1 MEKFKAPEESQDK
14 LHFLDYWRVIRIRK
28 AIIFTVFC
36 IVLLSS
42 AIFTNFMPEKFRS
55 FARMDIQKDAPDIGT
70 FESYSY
76 SGMGFD
82 PYWMQ
87 TQFEI
92 IKSTAVLYPVIYDL
106 NLQLKYGEKYGDGTE
121 MKLDTTYKI
130 LSGSVSLSQT
140 RNTSIIKVSATTYDP
155 DLAAEIANKVVEKY
169 KLFRTNKQKSATGRG
184 LESLEG
190 KVSEVQSEITQLED
204 LIAKIKKEQ
213 NIDDYSSSELDAFV
227 LTEDPGTIQVLAREE
242 ATEKRVYLSS
252 KRLYDQLL
260 ALKDQPRKL
269 QEVVETVS
277 PDVRLTQLLTDA
289 SVLETQL
296 AGDRNRFTDD
306 HPDVRRGEIMQES
319 ISSQIIRRI
328 DGIVEGYRVRTDEA
342 KQKWDS
348 TTQELENYKEV
359 MRMRNTKYAGYITA
373 KRDLAREKKI
383 LDSLKLKI
391 AQVQIDNSIERES
404 EVYPID
410 PGIADTKPV
419 SPSWPLNL
427 ILGGIIGFTIG
438 VGLAFFIEYLDTS
451 VKTIDDV
458 ERALQA
464 PVLGVIPQNVG
475 AIIEEGPDSPHAEA
489 YRVLRTNLLF
499 SRKDKNANTF
509 SVVSGGAGE
518 GKSTTLFNLATIFAQ
533 NNERVLVVDS
543 DLRRPSIHKIMGIS
557 NSLGLTNYL
566 LGQNPLEEVIQTT
579 KIPTL
584 DVLPSGKLPS
594 SSMGILNSPQMKE
607 LVEILG
613 KRYDYVFF
621 DSPPIMG
628 ISDASVLASLVGHT
642 VQVIQ
647 YRKYPQAMTI
657 RAKQLV
663 QKISNNLAGVV
674 LNNINMSQDSDY
686 YYYSGYYYDYYYS
699 RNEDSNPD
707 AKKNK
712 GKNGKPAKL
721 SSGSRSEKPGSVSE
735 IKQKY

>member
-1 MEKFKAPEESQDK
+1 MENFKAPEEAQDK

-42 AIFTNFMPEKFRS
+42 AIFTNFMPEKYRS
-55 FARMDIQKDAPDIGT
+55 FARMDVQKDKTDVNLMDQPSFGQ
-70 FESYSY
+70 
-76 SGMGFD
+76 GFD

-92 IKSTAVLYPVIYDL
+92 IESTSVLYPVIEE
-106 NLQLKYGEKYGDGTE
+106 LKLRERFGEKYGDGAP
-121 MKLDTTYKI
+121 MKLDLTYRL
-130 LSGSVSLSQT
+130 LSGLIGLSQT
-140 RNTSIIKVSATTYDP
+140 RNTSIIRVSATTYDSA
-155 DLAAEIANKVVEKY
+155 LSAEISNAVVEKY
-169 KLFRTNKQKSATGRG
+169 TEYRSQLLNSASSRG
-184 LESLEG
+184 LEALREKETESQ
-190 KVSEVQSEITQLED
+190 KEIED
-204 LIAKIKKEQ
+204 LNATIEQMKKDKNIVDLSGDSYLDVYDESPEVIRQLAQDKIREEKNYERTKSLYEQ
-213 NIDDYSSSELDAFV
+213 FLSIK
-227 LTEDPGTIQVLAREE
+227 EDPKSLRDLIESVDP
-242 ATEKRVYLSS
+242 
-252 KRLYDQLL
+252 DQ
-260 ALKDQPRKL
+260 
-269 QEVVETVS
+269 
-277 PDVRLTQLLTDA
+277 RLTTMLLGLDEAQL
-289 SVLETQL
+289 QL
-296 AGDRNRFTDD
+296 VINKTRFTEN
-306 HPDVRRGEIMQES
+306 HPDVRTTEAAIAQLN
-319 ISSQIIRRI
+319 SQIGLKINSI
-328 DGIVEGYRVRTDEA
+328 LEGWRVKLEEA
-342 KQKWDS
+342 KSALEITNNALDS
-348 TTQELENYKEV
+348 YKDTKQSKDTNYRDYEL
-359 MRMRNTKYAGYITA
+359 A
-373 KRDLAREKKI
+373 KRELNRKQRV
-383 LDSLKLKI
+383 LDAIRLKI
-391 AQVQIDNSIERES
+391 NSEEINKAIPRNSEVQIIDRAEPDNK
-404 EVYPID
+404 
-410 PGIADTKPV
+410 AV
-419 SPSWPLNL
+419 SPSWSLNL
-427 ILGGIIGFTIG
+427 VLGGIIGLSIG
-438 VGLAFFIEYLDTS
+438 IGLAFFIEYLDTS

-475 AIIEEGPDSPHAEA
+475 SIIDEGPDSPHAEA

-499 SRKDKNANTF
+499 SRKDKTKNTF

-543 DLRRPSIHKIMGIS
+543 DLRRPSIHKILGIS

-566 LGQNPLEEVIQTT
+566 LGQNVLEEVIQTT
-579 KIPTL
+579 QIPTL
-584 DVLPSGKLPS
+584 DILPSGKLPS

-628 ISDASVLASLVGHT
+628 ISDASVLASLVGYT

-699 RNEDSNPD
+699 RNEDSDPN
-707 AKKNK
+707 AKS
-712 GKNGKPAKL
+712 KNGKP
-721 SSGSRSEKPGSVSE
+721 SSSVKPKSRSEKPGSASD

>member
-106 NLQLKYGEKYGDGTE
+106 KLQQKYGEKYGDGTE

-140 RNTSIIKVSATTYDP
+140 RNTSIIKVSATTYDA

-184 LESLEG
+184 LDSLEG
-190 KVSEVQSEITQLED
+190 KVTEVQGQITQLES
-204 LIAKIKKEQ
+204 LIAKIKEDE

-242 ATEKRVYLSS
+242 ATEKRIYLSS

-260 ALKDQPRKL
+260 ALKDQPKKL
-269 QEVVETVS
+269 QEVVETVA
-277 PDVRLTQLLTDA
+277 PDMRLTQLLTDF

-296 AGDRNRFTDD
+296 AGDRIRFTAD
-306 HPDVRRGEIMQES
+306 HPDVKRGETMQQS
-319 ISSQIIRRI
+319 IAAQISRRI

-348 TTQELENYKEV
+348 TTQELDNYKEV

-410 PGIADTKPV
+410 AGIPNTKPV

-566 LGQNPLEEVIQTT
+566 LGQNSLEEVIQTT

-607 LVEILG
+607 VVEILS

-699 RNEDSNPD
+699 RNEDSDPN
-707 AKKNK
+707 AKQNK

-721 SSGSRSEKPGSVSE
+721 PSGSRSDKPGSVSE

>member
-1 MEKFKAPEESQDK
+1 MDKFKAPEEGQDK

-55 FARMDIQKDAPDIGT
+55 FARMDVQKDNPDVQIFGG
-70 FESYSY
+70 SYAGNS
-76 SGMGFD
+76 GFD
-82 PYWMQ
+82 PYWMM

-92 IKSTAVLYPVIYDL
+92 IKSTSVLNPVIDDL
-106 NLQLKYGEKYGDGTE
+106 LLQQKFGEKYGDGTP
-121 MKLDTTYKI
+121 MKRDTTYKL
-130 LSGSVSLSQT
+130 LSGLINLSQT
-140 RNTSIIKVSATTYDP
+140 RNTSIIKVSATTYDKELSR
-155 DLAAEIANKVVEKY
+155 DIANMVVEKY
-169 KLFRTNKQKSATGRG
+169 KDFRNNKKSSATDRG
-184 LESLEG
+184 IQSLEEKAIAAEG
-190 KVSEVQSEITQLED
+190 NIKEIEKRIDEVVKEKNITD
-204 LIAKIKKEQ
+204 LSPTKE
-213 NIDDYSSSELDAFV
+213 SSSA
-227 LTEDPGTIQVLAREE
+227 TEDPNTILILSRDETREQK
-242 ATEKRVYLSS
+242 TYDGLKSVY
-252 KRLYDQLL
+252 DHLL
-260 ALKDQPRKL
+260 ELKEEPQKL
-269 QEVVETVS
+269 QQVIETVA
-277 PDVRLTQLLTDA
+277 PDTRLTQLLIDHSTISTRLA
-289 SVLETQL
+289 S
-296 AGDRNRFTDD
+296 DRTRYTPS
-306 HPDVRRGEIMQES
+306 HPDVLAAEAAVTNLEQQIRGK
-319 ISSQIIRRI
+319 I
-328 DGIVEGYRVRTDEA
+328 DAILLAYRVKTEQS
-342 KQKWDS
+342 QKALL
-348 TTQELENYKEV
+348 TTQRLLQE
-359 MRMRNTKYAGYITA
+359 A
-373 KRDLAREKKI
+373 RDRERRK
-383 LDSLKLKI
+383 DTDYREYESLKTKL
-391 AQVQIDNSIERES
+391 AQDKRVLESLRLRIEQEQIDKGIERQG
-404 EVYPID
+404 EVFLID
-410 PGIADTKPV
+410 SAIAEAKPV
-419 SPSWPLNL
+419 SPSWSLNL
-427 ILGGIIGFTIG
+427 ILGGIIGMTIG
-438 VGLAFFIEYLDTS
+438 IGLAFFIEYLDTS

-475 AIIEEGPDSPHAEA
+475 AIIDEGPDSPHAEA

-499 SRKDKNANTF
+499 SRKDKTANTF

-533 NNERVLVVDS
+533 NNERILVVDS
-543 DLRRPSIHKIMGIS
+543 DLRRPSIHKILGIS

-566 LGQNPLEEVIQTT
+566 LGQNTLEEVIQTT

-584 DVLPSGKLPS
+584 DILPSGKLPS

-607 LVEILG
+607 VVEILG

-699 RNEDSNPD
+699 RNEDSDPN
-707 AKKNK
+707 AKKDK
-712 GKNGKPAKL
+712 QKQNGKPSKIA
-721 SSGSRSEKPGSVSE
+721 SARSDKPGSVSE

>member
-1 MEKFKAPEESQDK
+1 MENFKAPEEAQDK

-42 AIFTNFMPEKFRS
+42 AIFTNFMPEKYRS
-55 FARMDIQKDAPDIGT
+55 FARMDVQKDKTDVNLMDQPSFGQ
-70 FESYSY
+70 
-76 SGMGFD
+76 GFD

-92 IKSTAVLYPVIYDL
+92 IESTSVLYPVIEE
-106 NLQLKYGEKYGDGTE
+106 LKLRERFGEKYGDGAP
-121 MKLDTTYKI
+121 MKLDLTYRL
-130 LSGSVSLSQT
+130 LSGLISLSQT
-140 RNTSIIKVSATTYDP
+140 RNTSIIRVSAVTYDSA
-155 DLAAEIANKVVEKY
+155 LSSEIANAVVDKY
-169 KLFRTNKQKSATGRG
+169 TEYRSQLLNSASTRG
-184 LESLEG
+184 LDALREKEL
-190 KVSEVQSEITQLED
+190 QSQKEIED
-204 LIAKIKKEQ
+204 LNSTIEQMKKDNNIVDLSGDSYLDVYDESPEVIRQLAQDKIREEKNYERTKSLYEQ
-213 NIDDYSSSELDAFV
+213 FLSIK
-227 LTEDPGTIQVLAREE
+227 EDPKALRDLIESVDP
-242 ATEKRVYLSS
+242 
-252 KRLYDQLL
+252 DQ
-260 ALKDQPRKL
+260 
-269 QEVVETVS
+269 
-277 PDVRLTQLLTDA
+277 RLTTMLLGLDEAQL
-289 SVLETQL
+289 QL
-296 AGDRNRFTDD
+296 VINKTRFTEN
-306 HPDVRRGEIMQES
+306 HPDVRTTEAAIAQLN
-319 ISSQIIRRI
+319 SQIGLKINSI
-328 DGIVEGYRVRTDEA
+328 LEGWRVKLEEA
-342 KQKWDS
+342 KSALEITNNALDS
-348 TTQELENYKEV
+348 YKDVKQSKDTNYRDYEL
-359 MRMRNTKYAGYITA
+359 A
-373 KRDLAREKKI
+373 KRELNRKQRV
-383 LDSLKLKI
+383 LDAIRLKI
-391 AQVQIDNSIERES
+391 NSEEINKAIPRNSEVQIIDRAEPDNK
-404 EVYPID
+404 
-410 PGIADTKPV
+410 AV
-419 SPSWPLNL
+419 SPSWSLNL
-427 ILGGIIGFTIG
+427 VLGGIIGLSIG
-438 VGLAFFIEYLDTS
+438 IGLAFFIEYLDTS

-475 AIIEEGPDSPHAEA
+475 SIIDEGPDSPHAEA

-499 SRKDKNANTF
+499 SRKDKTKNTF

-543 DLRRPSIHKIMGIS
+543 DLRRPSIHKILGIS

-566 LGQNPLEEVIQTT
+566 LGQNVLEEVIQTT
-579 KIPTL
+579 QIPTL
-584 DVLPSGKLPS
+584 DILPSGKLPS

-607 LVEILG
+607 LVEILS

-628 ISDASVLASLVGHT
+628 ISDASVLASLVGYT

-699 RNEDSNPD
+699 RNEDSDPT
-707 AKKNK
+707 AKS
-712 GKNGKPAKL
+712 KNGKPT
-721 SSGSRSEKPGSVSE
+721 SSVKPNSRSEKPGSVSD